1 MRILQVHTRYREA
14 GGEDTVVAN
23 EADLLRSAGHDVM
36 TYMEEN
42 PESAAE
48 SVIALTASPWNVSA
62 TRRVVRAAQDFQP
75 DVVHIHNT
83 WFRMSPAVVRGLHAS
98 GFPTVVTMHNYRLAC
113 LNAQLYREGAPC
125 EDCVGRVP
133 WRGVTRRCYRDSALQ
148 SAMVGITVMAHRS
161 TGTWESHAD
170 VVVALTSFAADRLVA
185 SGVPSERVMVKA
197 NSVDDPGTRP
207 FSPSESSYVL
217 FAGRLAE
224 EKGIADL
231 VAAWRVGPLKGLE
244 LLIAGDGPL
253 RGQVASALPPGAHLL
268 GRRPSGEMRDLFR
281 GARALVFPSRW
292 YEGLPMVLVEALAS
306 GTPVV
311 YPHLGAIPD
320 VVKGGG
326 WGFEALDVHSLG
338 KAMQASVD
346 GGDADRRGE
355 VARRQF
361 DERFSP
367 RVGLLT
373 LEDVYAKALHRARRT
388 V

>member
-1 MRILQVHTRYREA
+1 
-14 GGEDTVVAN
+14 
-23 EADLLRSAGHDVM
+23 
-36 TYMEEN
+36 
-42 PESAAE
+42 
-48 SVIALTASPWNVSA
+48 
-62 TRRVVRAAQDFQP
+62 
-75 DVVHIHNT
+75 
-83 WFRMSPAVVRGLHAS
+83 
-98 GFPTVVTMHNYRLAC
+98 
-113 LNAQLYREGAPC
+113 
-125 EDCVGRVP
+125 
-133 WRGVTRRCYRDSALQ
+133 
-148 SAMVGITVMAHRS
+148 
-161 TGTWESHAD
+161 
-170 VVVALTSFAADRLVA
+170 
-185 SGVPSERVMVKA
+185 
-197 NSVDDPGTRP
+197 
-207 FSPSESSYVL
+207 
-217 FAGRLAE
+217 
-224 EKGIADL
+224 
-231 VAAWRVGPLKGLE
+231 
-244 LLIAGDGPL
+244 
-253 RGQVASALPPGAHLL
+253 
-268 GRRPSGEMRDLFR
+268 MRDLFL

-346 GGDADRRGE
+346 GGDANRRGE